1 MRGSRSLSW
10 RVRLLAASAA
20 AVVVL
25 AACGGDGDEE
35 STATTATTAVKPSG
49 SITVYSGRN
58 EALVKPVLD
67 MFTADTGVTVQLRAG
82 DSGAL
87 GAQLLTEGKATP
99 ADVFFSQDAGALGA
113 VTKADLFQRL
123 SAALTDRVPT
133 AYRAKDRTWVGV
145 SGRVRVVIYN
155 PQLAPTPPASI
166 DDVVD
171 PEWKGK
177 IGYAPT
183 NASWQSF
190 VTALRVLRG
199 EDGAKS
205 WLTKFKAN
213 EPKSFPGNGQVRDA
227 VNDGQVAI
235 GLVNHYYLHE
245 KIAKEGAAKVVAKNQ
260 YLEDGDVGGLVNVA
274 GVGVLSSSKN
284 PTAANALVEY
294 LLGEKA
300 QKYFAEKTYEYP
312 LIAGVATAA
321 EVPKLDTLDAPEID
335 LSDLASLEKTQA
347 LLREVGLLTA

>member
-1 MRGSRSLSW
+1 MRDNRLKPWPIRLGIAVLIGIL
-10 RVRLLAASAA
+10 LLAS
-20 AVVVL
+20 
-25 AACGGDGDEE
+25 CGGEDDNEA
-35 STATTATTAVKPSG
+35 ATTTSTSTQKPTG

-113 VTKADLFQRL
+113 VTKGGLFEKL
-123 SAALTDRVPT
+123 PSDITDRVPST
-133 AYRAKDRTWVGV
+133 YRAKDGTWVGV

-155 PQLAPTPPASI
+155 PAMAPTPPASI

-171 PEWKGK
+171 PRWKGK

-190 VTALRVLRG
+190 ATALRVVRG

-205 WLTKFKAN
+205 WLEKFKAN
-213 EPKSFPGNGQVRDA
+213 EPRSFPGNGQVRDA
-227 VNDGQVAI
+227 VNDGQIAL
-235 GLVNHYYLHE
+235 GLVNHYYLYE
-245 KIAKEGAAKVVAKNQ
+245 KIAKEGAEKVTAKNQ
-260 YLEDGDVGGLVNVA
+260 YLEGGDVGGLVNVA
-274 GVGVLSSSKN
+274 GVGVLSTSKN
-284 PTAANALVEY
+284 ANAAVALVDY
-294 LLGEKA
+294 LLSEKA
-300 QKYFAEKTYEYP
+300 QRYFAEKTFEYP
-312 LIAGVATAA
+312 LIEGVTPAVD
-321 EVPKLDTLDAPEID
+321 VPKLDTLRPPDID
-335 LSDLASLEKTQA
+335 LSDLASLERTQA